1 MAAEKLAEEL
11 GSGTS
16 LEKIAQDYLG
26 AGGGVGWAGY
36 GFGPDPL
43 LAANHRLLPAGS
55 VRLEQAG
62 WRGWRKLGSDWT
74 QSLSGLRLSPA
85 FSLQALILSMFL
97 HF

>member
-26 AGGGVGWAGY
+26 AGGGVGGVRLWAGS
-36 GFGPDPL
+36 PL

-74 QSLSGLRLSPA
+74 QSLC
-85 FSLQALILSMFL
+85 LQ
-97 HF
+97 HFHFRP